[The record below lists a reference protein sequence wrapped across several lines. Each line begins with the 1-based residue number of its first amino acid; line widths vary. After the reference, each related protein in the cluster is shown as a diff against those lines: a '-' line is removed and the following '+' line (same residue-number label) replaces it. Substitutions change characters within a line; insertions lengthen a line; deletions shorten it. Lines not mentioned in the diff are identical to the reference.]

1 MKRAAI
7 FLLVGAVLGALVPAR
22 ADSAGSRDPRDT
34 DGPQDIVGLEHD
46 HGRPMADGRA
56 TVTFVIGTEGRWRNR
71 RMQCSTQSS
80 KCRSLFDI
88 YISTDNRDDIE
99 RHIQV
104 YRREGQVRSPVFRYS
119 DESCLAPGTLCSQT
133 SRKIGE
139 ANFSRPDR
147 RTLKLRVPLRMLG
160 RNVKRYGW
168 NVRLGF
174 FRDEECEQHSGEAP
188 NNEWGDFI
196 CLDYAPEPPGS
207 YLVHRL

>member
-1 MKRAAI
+1 MRRAAI
-7 FLLVGAVLGALVPAR
+7 FLLVGAVLAALVPAR
-22 ADSAGSRDPRDT
+22 ADSGGSRDPRDT
-34 DGPQDIVGLEHD
+34 DGPQDIVSLEHA

-56 TVTFVIGTEGRWRNR
+56 TVTFVIETEGRWRNR

-99 RHIQV
+99 RQIQV
-104 YRREGQVRSPVFRYS
+104 FRREGRVHAPIHRYS
-119 DESCLAPGTLCSQT
+119 HECLAPGTVCLQST
-133 SRKIGE
+133 RRIGE
-139 ANFSRPDR
+139 ADFSRPDR
-147 RTLKLRVPLRMLG
+147 RTLKLRVPVRMLG
-160 RNVKRYGW
+160 RDVKRYGW

-174 FRDEECEQHSGEAP
+174 FRDEECEKHSGEAP
-188 NNEWGDFI
+188 NKEWGDFV